1 MDKALYP
8 YLLFWS
14 IGLLCVLAEWRFPAR
29 PIAYRSVFWRDLIAL
44 GLYNVSFLAVVQA
57 TDRIPI
63 PNYMPA
69 ALYSLPTVVKLAL
82 FYIVEDF
89 GLYWVHRLMHT
100 KPVWRI
106 HRWHHSPTSLYWLSG
121 IRATIP
127 HIALFNLTYIIAL
140 PLLHEASAWAFQ
152 VIMVEHIVRN
162 NWMHLNVTWRSSWLE
177 WVFVTPR
184 YHQIHHSTDPAH
196 QRTNLGAL
204 LTIWDRLF
212 GTYYNPDDV
221 RGELSFSLAERVP
234 PVRLVIGL

>member
-106 HRWHHSPTSLYWLSG
+106 HRWHHSPHLPVLACWNPCDHPAYRSVQPDLYHRPS
-121 IRATIP
+121 AT
-127 HIALFNLTYIIAL
+127 A
-140 PLLHEASAWAFQ
+140 
-152 VIMVEHIVRN
+152 
-162 NWMHLNVTWRSSWLE
+162 
-177 WVFVTPR
+177 
-184 YHQIHHSTDPAH
+184 
-196 QRTNLGAL
+196 
-204 LTIWDRLF
+204 
-212 GTYYNPDDV
+212 
-221 RGELSFSLAERVP
+221 
-234 PVRLVIGL
+234 